1 MPLKRF
7 NFQAGIKREGTA
19 YNNEGAFY
27 DASFIRWRSGRA
39 EKMGGW
45 VKKYNE
51 ATSTFIGLCRKIHQ
65 WVNLSNQRYIA
76 LGTSKKLYQVLGDSF
91 TDVTPLRTT
100 TSAGDVTFAATN
112 GSSTLTV
119 TDSSHGAA
127 KGDFVTFS
135 GAATLGGLITAA
147 VLNQEYEIAT
157 IASTNTYTITAK
169 DTSGDTVTA
178 NASDSGNGGGSTVGA
193 YQISIGLDV
202 AVAGTGWGS
211 GTWGGGTWGNS
222 ESGLLSSLRLWS
234 IDNFGEDII
243 ANVRSG
249 GIYYWDAT
257 NPTNRAIPLS
267 SLSGASNPPSECLT
281 AIVSTQDRHVLA
293 IGCTPFGGS
302 NIDLMQIRWCDQ
314 GNAAQWTPLTTNTA
328 GDLKL
333 SAGSEIIGAIRGRQE
348 VLVWTDVAL
357 YSLRFIG
364 APFIFKS
371 TLITEGISM
380 ISPNAA
386 INANNV
392 VYFMDR
398 RNFYIYTGA
407 AQTLPCTVL
416 GYVFDNLNQDQA
428 EQVFAFANTAF
439 NEVGWF
445 YCTGES
451 TVIDSYVT
459 YNYVEKA
466 WSIGTLGR
474 TAWDDA
480 GATSSVPLATNTV
493 SDVGYVYNHE
503 TGYNADG
510 SAMTAFLET
519 ADFDIDDGE
528 HFAFV
533 RRLLPDVEFIGSNTA
548 PELTYTLKSRSDA
561 TGTLSNQSSTTVTNS
576 NNYGVSNVR
585 ARGRQMRVRM
595 ESTDVDN
602 AWRLGD
608 VRLDIRQDGR
618 R

>member
-100 TSAGDVTFAATN
+100 TSAGDVTFAATD

-135 GAATLGGLITAA
+135 GAASLGGNIIAS

-169 DTSGDTVTA
+169 DTSGDAVTA

-249 GIYYWDAT
+249 GI
-257 NPTNRAIPLS
+257 
-267 SLSGASNPPSECLT
+267 
-281 AIVSTQDRHVLA
+281 
-293 IGCTPFGGS
+293 
-302 NIDLMQIRWCDQ
+302 
-314 GNAAQWTPLTTNTA
+314 
-328 GDLKL
+328 
-333 SAGSEIIGAIRGRQE
+333 
-348 VLVWTDVAL
+348 
-357 YSLRFIG
+357 
-364 APFIFKS
+364 
-371 TLITEGISM
+371 
-380 ISPNAA
+380 
-386 INANNV
+386 
-392 VYFMDR
+392 
-398 RNFYIYTGA
+398 
-407 AQTLPCTVL
+407 
-416 GYVFDNLNQDQA
+416 
-428 EQVFAFANTAF
+428 
-439 NEVGWF
+439 
-445 YCTGES
+445 
-451 TVIDSYVT
+451 
-459 YNYVEKA
+459 
-466 WSIGTLGR
+466 
-474 TAWDDA
+474 
-480 GATSSVPLATNTV
+480 
-493 SDVGYVYNHE
+493 
-503 TGYNADG
+503 
-510 SAMTAFLET
+510 
-519 ADFDIDDGE
+519 
-528 HFAFV
+528 
-533 RRLLPDVEFIGSNTA
+533 
-548 PELTYTLKSRSDA
+548 
-561 TGTLSNQSSTTVTNS
+561 
-576 NNYGVSNVR
+576 
-585 ARGRQMRVRM
+585 
-595 ESTDVDN
+595 
-602 AWRLGD
+602 
-608 VRLDIRQDGR
+608 
-618 R
+618 